1 MAREAEHVARF
12 THKGKTHDIQPGWS
26 YANISNARTK
36 CGMNGPFAT
45 ESLASGRPLE
55 VTCTPCGTAD

>member
-1 MAREAEHVARF
+1 MARAAEYVARF
-12 THKGKTHDIQPGWS
+12 THNGKAHDIQPGWS

-45 ESLASGRPLE
+45 ESLASGRLLD
-55 VTCTPCGTAD
+55 VTCAPCVAAD